1 MARIS
6 RGKFRYLRDLVAYA
20 AAFAP
25 RYFKITASNR
35 KQWEEIMGEPL
46 KVGERIVMRHQPLTK
61 EMIEALG

>member
-20 AAFAP
+20 ATFAP

-35 KQWEEIMGEPL
+35 RHWEEIMGEPL
-46 KVGERIVMRHQPLTK
+46 KVGERIVMRHQKLTD
-61 EMIEALG
+61 EQIRAFG